1 MLILGG
7 AAFVY
12 YRLIY
17 LPARAERGVV
27 EYVLPQTLD
36 VMDTTAEVRNV
47 IGHLKAGDRVHV
59 IAQTTHWSELNL
71 PAGQTG
77 WVESKYLL
85 EGAIYDRGIKLLDG
99 LQRSPP
105 QAAGHTS
112 NETNLHLE
120 PARDAIV
127 LAELPRNRPLEIYAR
142 RLVDRPVQ
150 TDAAAT
156 EKSAHPPRD
165 VWYLVRTN
173 SRAGWVLGRF
183 IDLDVPAGISL
194 YAEGVNMV
202 GWQVLRTVRDG
213 ASEVPEFLVADRIGN
228 ETVDFNHIRVFT
240 WWVKNHKY
248 VTAYVQSDLDGYFPI
263 EVKQATDL
271 NYYAQPSPYFRLR
284 LIDDDGQ
291 RYQEVYGLFDTI
303 VRPVGRVEGWESEA
317 MPEPPSKKEH
327 HEEPARARARR
338 RRRF

>member
-1 MLILGG
+1 
-7 AAFVY
+7 
-12 YRLIY
+12 
-17 LPARAERGVV
+17 VV

-36 VMDTTAEVRNV
+36 VMDTTAEVRSV

-85 EGAIYDRGIKLLDG
+85 EGAIYDRGVKLLDG
-99 LQRSPP
+99 LQRSAP

-112 NETNLHLE
+112 NGTNLHLE
-120 PARDAIV
+120 PARDSIV
-127 LAELPRNRPLEIYAR
+127 LAELPQNQPLDIYAR
-142 RLVDRPVQ
+142 RLVDRPVE
-150 TDAAAT
+150 T
-156 EKSAHPPRD
+156 EASASGKTTHPQE
-165 VWYLVRTN
+165 VWYLVKTN

-183 IDLDVPAGISL
+183 IDLDIPAGISL
-194 YAEGVNMV
+194 YAQGINMV
-202 GWQVLRTVRDG
+202 AWRVLKTVRDG
-213 ASEVPEFLVADRIGN
+213 ASDMPEYLVADRIGN

-248 VTAYVQSDLDGYFPI
+248 VTAYVQSGLDGYFPI
-263 EVKQATDL
+263 EVKPATDL

-303 VRPVGRVEGWESEA
+303 VRPVGRVEGWDSEA
-317 MPEPPSKKEH
+317 MPEPLPKKEH
-327 HEEPARARARR
+327 HEERARARPR
-338 RRRF
+338 RRQR